1 MKTQRKSLTARIMRE
16 LELHILSLREPFN
29 LDDLAVAF
37 PHIPRPS
44 IANKVARLYQ
54 DHKLDLISRE
64 IINKHH
70 LSIYQVSAQTYVD
83 PEEKLAHIMGAHRYE
98 DMRVKPSVR
107 APLTHL
113 LYGAGIFQP
122 APSKDML

>member
-1 MKTQRKSLTARIMRE
+1 MKTPRRSIATRVMRE

-29 LDDLAVAF
+29 LDDLATAF
-37 PHIPRPS
+37 PRIPRTS
-44 IANKVARLYQ
+44 VANKVARLYQ
-54 DHKLDLISRE
+54 DHKLDLISRV
-64 IINKHH
+64 IVDKRH
-70 LSIYQVSAQTYVD
+70 LSVYQVSVKLYED
-83 PEEKLAHIMGAHRYE
+83 PEEKLAHIMKDWRYE

-113 LYGAGIFQP
+113 LYGAGIYQP